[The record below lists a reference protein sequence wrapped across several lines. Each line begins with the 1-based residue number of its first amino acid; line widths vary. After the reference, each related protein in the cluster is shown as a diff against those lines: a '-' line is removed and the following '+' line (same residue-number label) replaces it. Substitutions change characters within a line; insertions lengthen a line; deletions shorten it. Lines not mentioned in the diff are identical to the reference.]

1 MRERYIQKVITQFC
15 KFLVEGCIGIYKKWI
30 MGYTGVDEK
39 KYEKWMTSIA
49 INEMWIVSDNY
60 LRNSMF

>member
-1 MRERYIQKVITQFC
+1 MQSSCNSEEEYEVREKYMQKVITQFC

-39 KYEKWMTSIA
+39 KY
-49 INEMWIVSDNY
+49 
-60 LRNSMF
+60 